1 MKIKPYGFRFLVLAG
16 LVFCTVAFTS
26 DAGRSQYSLPI
37 KARSISTADIDLD
50 GDLDVIVGHLT
61 AWQELNKSISILEN
75 KNQGIFNI
83 SDTAKNFCGY
93 QENIFAIPM
102 DSDEYPDIVTL
113 YSDYSSGTMKRYIR
127 IWYNHTGIYDS
138 CADFTLN
145 SSEVTTDVVYGDI
158 NGDGL
163 FDILVLSNLGK
174 RFGVLTNTG
183 SGQLS
188 GPQYYNIPSYYP
200 VDIAC
205 GELNNDGRDDVVI
218 CGQYVEAY
226 ISTTSGFQKIYT
238 DLDGIKNKLAISDF
252 DHDGWNDIIAS
263 ADLLNTEW
271 TNIYQNTGGNGFNKL
286 ENHFLNP
293 GASEISVTDFNN
305 DTLPDIAY
313 LMYSSPG
320 DTSGIKIAYNLGNF
334 QISDPQHVDV
344 PNLGENLRSF
354 HSADLDGNG
363 YNDFAVIRRM
373 AMPVINLELLFNDGE
388 GNFGPDHY
396 VGLKQNPKYKPQL
409 CCYPNPV
416 LCQATFSY
424 SLDKPAHVKLLMY
437 SINGQLLSNLAD
449 CKQNPGLHSIP
460 WLKPGNMHGVYIVCL
475 KVDGIITE
483 TLKIIIL

>member
-1 MKIKPYGFRFLVLAG
+1 MKIKPYGFRFLILTG
-16 LVFCTVAFTS
+16 LVFCTVAFSS
-26 DAGRSQYSLPI
+26 DAGRSQYVIPMSANVITSDDL
-37 KARSISTADIDLD
+37 DLD
-50 GDLDVIVGHLT
+50 GDMDLVTGHQYNWLIT
-61 AWQELNKSISILEN
+61 HWSGISITQNTTGGQFSLLDSVFFGSSIKTLLCGQLDEVENPEIIFHEWVSQQMIGIIYNNNIADTFFIPVNSN
-75 KNQGIFNI
+75 KNIDYMDLGDIDNNGLTDIVFCSNFGKYWGIIYNHGY
-83 SDTAKNFCGY
+83 KNFTFSSFY
-93 QENIFAIPM
+93 SIP
-102 DSDEYPDIVTL
+102 D
-113 YSDYSSGTMKRYIR
+113 
-127 IWYNHTGIYDS
+127 
-138 CADFTLN
+138 
-145 SSEVTTDVVYGDI
+145 
-158 NGDGL
+158 
-163 FDILVLSNLGK
+163 
-174 RFGVLTNTG
+174 
-183 SGQLS
+183 
-188 GPQYYNIPSYYP
+188 YYP
-200 VDIAC
+200 VGMSC
-205 GELNNDGRDDVVI
+205 GDLNNDGREDVVI
-218 CGQYVEAY
+218 CGQYVDAY
-226 ISTTSGFQKIYT
+226 ISTPSGFEKIYR
-238 DLDGIKNKLAISDF
+238 DNDGIKNKLAIIDF
-252 DHDGWNDIIAS
+252 NNDGWKDIIAS

-334 QISDPQHVDV
+334 QISEPQHVDV
-344 PNLGENLRSF
+344 PNLGESSRSF
-354 HSADLDGNG
+354 CSADLDGNG

-396 VGLKQNPKYKPQL
+396 VGLKQNPKYTPQL